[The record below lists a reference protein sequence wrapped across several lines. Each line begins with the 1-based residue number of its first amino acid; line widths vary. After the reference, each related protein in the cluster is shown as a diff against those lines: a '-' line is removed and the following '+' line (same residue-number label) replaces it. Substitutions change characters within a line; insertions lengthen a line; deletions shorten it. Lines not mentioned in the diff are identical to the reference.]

1 MVINHDA
8 NTASGMNPTVTA
20 AVGTVAIGVGVWYMA
35 NKLKVAQRLAA
46 DSKEQAAIPEDPE
59 QKSILLV
66 GAVMKQLSDWRQCV
80 WDDERFTD
88 GSNDYID
95 KWANKNRISR
105 FNYNKYAEE
114 VYRLILCITGHM
126 IVIARMG
133 ANIPD
138 YVRPKGKGYCSSMV
152 LAFDLLTWHILEAT
166 ASEDSPF
173 FVSDDNMKES
183 DIKYMERTIKELS
196 GFLDALR
203 ENLSNTHDD
212 GKSGVLT
219 YLEGN
224 DFITVTPL
232 YKMKESAAVR
242 NNDDFVHIATE
253 DEMKYIGDVPN
264 MLVEKFYKRIK
275 KNLEEPC
282 KLSRNYSRRKEILE
296 TAGEVKDLIQILKE
310 AGRIVIS

>member
-1 MVINHDA
+1 MVINHDT

-20 AVGTVAIGVGVWYMA
+20 AVGTVAIGMGVWYMA

-46 DSKEQAAIPEDPE
+46 DSKEKAVIPEDPE
-59 QKSILLV
+59 QKSVLLV
-66 GAVMKQLSDWRQCV
+66 GAVMKQLSDWRQCI
-80 WDDERFTD
+80 WDDERFAEC
-88 GSNDYID
+88 SNDFID

-138 YVRPKGKGYCSSMV
+138 YIRPKGTGYCSAIV

-232 YKMKESAAVR
+232 YKLKESAAAK
-242 NNDDFVHIATE
+242 NNNDFVHIATE
-253 DEMKYIGDVPN
+253 EEMKYIGDVPN
-264 MLVEKFYKRIK
+264 MLIEKFYKRIK

-282 KLSRNYSRRKEILE
+282 KLSRSYSRRKEILE
-296 TAGEVKDLIQILKE
+296 TAGDVKDLIQILKE